1 MKWGI
6 LTALFFCSCLTLAQ
20 EPAEISAEAHYHL
33 LLEND
38 QVRVYAL
45 TLHPDESALVRLRRS
60 FMTVALQDGEIIIWD
75 EGKSP
80 VQHFQIHKGETSF
93 RCWSPRCVTPELLDK
108 GVAGGFRNDRLNDY
122 RNITVEFLD
131 PNVGWSMT
139 QGGTIS
145 YPASMFVGGA
155 LVDDVLLQPGDSFPA
170 PDKPGPQL
178 VIAVS
183 DVNLKGGGGI
193 RIRKAAGE
201 VAWIPAG
208 QTSALANACQDAA
221 RFITVEFRPGD
232 SAVAPATTA
241 PANP

>member
-6 LTALFFCSCLTLAQ
+6 LAAFFCSCLTLAQ
-20 EPAEISAEAHYHL
+20 DPADISAETHYRL

-45 TLHPDESALVRLRRS
+45 TLRPDESARVRLRHS

-80 VQHFQIHKGETSF
+80 IQHFQVHKGETSF
-93 RCWSPRCVTPELLDK
+93 HCWSPICVIPQRVET
-108 GVAGGFRNDRLNDY
+108 GVAGGFRNDRPNDY

-139 QGGTIS
+139 EGGTIS

-155 LVDDVLLQPGDSFPA
+155 LVVDVLLQSGDSFPA

-178 VIAVS
+178 VIPVS
-183 DVNLKGGGGI
+183 EIDLKGGGGI
-193 RIRKAAGE
+193 RIRKGAGE

-208 QTSALANACQDAA
+208 QTSALANAGRDAA
-221 RFITVEFRPGD
+221 RFITIELRPGD
-232 SAVAPATTA
+232 SKIAALITA
-241 PANP
+241 PAIP